1 VTRLLRRNPHDR
13 DIWRLALPA
22 FGALA
27 AEPLYVLGDTAIVGR
42 LGTHQLGGLAVAGIV
57 LTAVFG
63 IFNFLAYATTAAV
76 ARRIGAGDR
85 RRAAE
90 QGVDG
95 LWLAL
100 ELGVGLTVVGLALA
114 PAIVDAMG
122 ASADVRPYALTYL
135 RISLVGAPFV
145 LLMLAGTGYLR
156 GCQDTRTTLVVA
168 VAANVVNLVLE
179 VVLVYGLDLGIAG
192 SAWGTVVAQVGAAAV
207 YVTVVGRAVRAE
219 HASVR
224 PDRAGIR
231 AAAVVGGHLVVR
243 TGALLLSLLVATAVA
258 SRIGDAE
265 VAAHQ
270 IAFQVW
276 TFLALS
282 LDALAIAGQAIVGR
296 LLGAGDATEARAAA
310 RRMLEWGVLG
320 GVVLA
325 TAVAATSGVLPAL
338 FTGDDAVRHLSGRAL
353 LVVAA
358 LQPVNAVVFV
368 LDGVLIG
375 AGDSRYLAVAM
386 VGAALVFVPA
396 ALAVAAS
403 GAGLLALWGAMG
415 LWMGARLAGMGAR
428 YAGDAWLVTGAAR
441 A

>member
-1 VTRLLRRNPHDR
+1 VALVARRSPHDR
-13 DIWRLALPA
+13 DIWRLAIPA

-63 IFNFLAYATTAAV
+63 IFNFLAYSTTAAV

-95 LWLAL
+95 LWLAFG
-100 ELGVGLTVVGLALA
+100 LGVALTVVGFVLA

-122 ASADVRPYALTYL
+122 ASGDVRPYSLTYL

-168 VAANVVNLVLE
+168 VAANVANLVLE

-207 YVTVVGRAVRAE
+207 YLVIVARAVRAE
-219 HASVR
+219 HASIR

-270 IAFQVW
+270 IAFQIW
-276 TFLALS
+276 TFLALT

-296 LLGAGDATEARAAA
+296 LLGSGDAAEARTAA
-310 RRMLEWGVLG
+310 RRMLELGVLG
-320 GVVLA
+320 GVVLGL
-325 TAVAATSGVLPAL
+325 AVAAVSGALPAL
-338 FTGDDAVRHLSGRAL
+338 FTGDGEVRDLARQAL
-353 LVVAA
+353 WVVAL
-358 LQPVNAVVFV
+358 LQPVNALVFV

-375 AGDSRYLAVAM
+375 AGDARYLAVAM
-386 VGAALVFVPA
+386 AGAAAVFLPA
-396 ALAVAAS
+396 ALAVVAS

-415 LWMGARLAGMGAR
+415 LWMGARLIGMGRR
-428 YAGDAWLVTGAAR
+428 YVGDAWLITGAVR
-441 A
+441 T